1 MKLKVINYTKIIK
14 NKVILDN
21 VNLELESGNIYG
33 FFGRNGSGK
42 TMLFRALT
50 SLIHPTE
57 GDVLIDGKSV
67 NHDDFDL
74 SQVGIL
80 IEDPGFYPHLTG
92 FENLEMLYTINNKK
106 DSDYIKSVLDRVG
119 LLDAAFKKYKE
130 YSLGMR
136 QRLRIAQAFMENQK
150 IIILDEPTN
159 GLDEKGIEI
168 IYNLIQE
175 EKNKGKLILLAS
187 HNKEDL
193 KMLCD
198 KIYSVREGK
207 IEEALKEEVS
217 LW

>member
-42 TMLFRALT
+42 TMLFRAIT

-67 NHDDFDL
+67 NYDDFDL

-217 LW
+217 L

>member
-42 TMLFRALT
+42 TMLFRAVT

>member
-217 LW
+217 L

>member
-21 VNLELESGNIYG
+21 VNLELESGNVYG

-42 TMLFRALT
+42 TMLFRAIT

-74 SQVGIL
+74 SQIGIL

-136 QRLRIAQAFMENQK
+136 QRLRIAQAFMEDQK

-217 LW
+217 L

>member
-42 TMLFRALT
+42 TMLFRAIT

-217 LW
+217 L

>member
-42 TMLFRALT
+42 TMLFRAVT

-119 LLDAAFKKYKE
+119 LLDAVFKKYKE

-217 LW
+217 L

>member
-42 TMLFRALT
+42 TMLFRAIT

>member
-42 TMLFRALT
+42 TMLFRAVT

-217 LW
+217 L

>member
-21 VNLELESGNIYG
+21 VNLELESGNVYG

-42 TMLFRALT
+42 TMLFRAIT

-74 SQVGIL
+74 SQIGIL

-136 QRLRIAQAFMENQK
+136 QRLRIAQAFMEDQK

>member
-14 NKVILDN
+14 DRVILDN
-21 VNLELESGNIYG
+21 VNLDLESGNVYG

-42 TMLFRALT
+42 TMLFRAIT

-57 GDVLIDGKSV
+57 GDVLIDSKSII
-67 NHDDFDL
+67 HDDFDL
-74 SQVGIL
+74 SQIGIL
-80 IEDPGFYPHLTG
+80 IEDPGFYPHLSG

-106 DSDYIKSVLDRVG
+106 DSDYINSVLDRVG
-119 LLDAAFKKYKE
+119 LLDAASKKYKE

-168 IYNLIQE
+168 IYNLVLE
-175 EKNKGKLILLAS
+175 EKKKGKLILLAS

-198 KIYSVREGK
+198 KIYSVRDGK
-207 IEEALKEEVS
+207 IEELKSKEVS